1 MRFDLAA
8 GKFIECERDAAAPA
22 VVGSD
27 SSLSWEEFRRS
38 VGRWV
43 AEARGIGIGADV
55 PVVVHGHKEAEFLV
69 AIAGCLELGA
79 PFVPVDEIYPE
90 ERVQRIAAIVGAP
103 AIYRTGQGIFRKLG
117 PPAAPMQERGLAYV
131 IFTSGSTGE
140 PKGVQI
146 GGDSVL
152 TLVEWMHDC
161 FGMGP
166 RPVFMNQAPFSFDL
180 SMYEVFSFLHEGGCI
195 VLNSR
200 QIVATADA
208 YYSRLQG
215 HAVSVWVST
224 PSFAHQ
230 QLLNKQFS
238 QQYLPTL
245 KTFLFCGEVLPVNL
259 AKRLRERFPDARIIN
274 TYGPT
279 EATVA
284 TTWVV
289 IDDGIL
295 ASCDPLPV
303 GYAKPGS
310 VVRVEPGDGEIVIL
324 GSHVMRG
331 YLNSPELNEQ
341 KLFLEEG
348 VRGFRTG
355 DFGSV
360 REDGLI
366 FCRGRR
372 DDQIKLN
379 GYRIELLEIDKAL
392 QQLPGVMRSATVP
405 LHKPDGSVGRLLA
418 CVTAEGGVDPV
429 KDGRLKG
436 WKELLAKRIP
446 HYMVPTELLVLGDLP
461 VSTNGKIDRKAL
473 EKSYLESAR
482 RA

>member
-1 MRFDLAA
+1 MRFDLYTDR
-8 GKFIECERDAAAPA
+8 FIECERDASAPA
-22 VVGSD
+22 IIGSD
-27 SSLSWEEFRRS
+27 RALSWEEFRRS

-43 AEARGIGIGADV
+43 AEARGIGIGVDV
-55 PVVVHGHKEAEFLV
+55 PVVIHGHKEAEFLV
-69 AIAGCLELGA
+69 ALAGCLELGA

-90 ERVQRIAAIVGAP
+90 ERVQRITAIVGAP
-103 AIYRTGQGIFRKLG
+103 AIYRAGQAVFRRLG
-117 PPAAPMQERGLAYV
+117 PPAAPMQEKGLAYV

-146 GGDSVL
+146 GRESVV

-161 FGMGP
+161 FALGP
-166 RPVFMNQAPFSFDL
+166 KPVFMNQAPFSFDL
-180 SMYEVFSFLHEGGCI
+180 SMYEVFSFLNEGGCI

-200 QIVATADA
+200 QAVAAADV
-208 YYSRLQG
+208 YYPRLKD
-215 HAVSVWVST
+215 HAVSIWVST

-238 QQYLPTL
+238 QQYLPAL
-245 KTFLFCGEVLPVNL
+245 KTFLFCGEVLPTNL

-289 IDDGIL
+289 IDDKIL
-295 ASCDPLPV
+295 AGCDPLPV

-310 VVRVEPGDGEIVIL
+310 TVRVEPGDGEIVIL
-324 GSHVMRG
+324 GPHVMRG
-331 YLNSPELNEQ
+331 YLNSPELNRQ
-341 KLFLEEG
+341 KLFMEDG
-348 VRGFRTG
+348 TRGFRTG
-355 DFGSV
+355 DFGSL

-379 GYRIELLEIDKAL
+379 GYRIELLEVDKAL
-392 QQLPGVMRSATVP
+392 QQLPGVMRSAAVP
-405 LHKPDGSVGRLLA
+405 LHKPDGSVGRLLG
-418 CVTAEGGVDPV
+418 CITAEGSADPL
-429 KDGRLKG
+429 KDGRLTG
-436 WKELLAKRIP
+436 WKELLAKKIP
-446 HYMVPTELLVLGDLP
+446 QYMVPAELLVLADLP

-473 EKSYLESAR
+473 EKAYLEAGR
-482 RA
+482 KP

>member
-1 MRFDLAA
+1 MRFDLVA
-8 GKFIECERDAAAPA
+8 GKFIECDQGASAQA

-27 SSLSWEEFRRS
+27 RSLSWEEFRRS

-90 ERVQRIAAIVGAP
+90 ERVQRIAAIVAAP
-103 AIYRTGQGIFRKLG
+103 AIYRAGQGIFRKLG

-146 GGDSVL
+146 GRDSVV

-166 RPVFMNQAPFSFDL
+166 HPVFMNQAPFSFDL

-200 QIVATADA
+200 QTVAAPDA
-208 YYSRLQG
+208 YYPRLKER
-215 HAVSVWVST
+215 AVSVWVST

-238 QQYLPTL
+238 QAYLPSL
-245 KTFLFCGEVLPVNL
+245 KIFLFCGEVLPVNL
-259 AKRLRERFPDARIIN
+259 AKRLRERFPDAQIIN

-310 VVRVEPGDGEIVIL
+310 VVRIESGDGEIVIV
-324 GSHVMRG
+324 GAHVMRG

-392 QQLPGVMRSATVP
+392 QQLPGVMRSAAVP

-418 CVTAEGGVDPV
+418 YVTAEGSADPL
-429 KDGRLKG
+429 KDGRLSG

-446 HYMVPTELLVLGDLP
+446 NYMVPTELLVLADLP

-482 RA
+482 KA